1 MLITSFVLI
10 AGAMLV
16 WPPGGARRRLYV
28 LCHTRTLRRGIGL
41 PRLATPLFAA
51 CGAVAGLLAAGVGG
65 GVAGMV
71 VALTVWR
78 RWRARRAERE
88 HLRVVDGLAEAL
100 ALLVAE
106 LRAGAHPA
114 DAATGAAQDAQPLA
128 AGVLNRV
135 AVTAKLG
142 GDVAQALQRG
152 ASGNELVSGALGQLA
167 RAWALAHRHG
177 LPLAEVLDAVRRD
190 LDQQVRF
197 AGQVHA
203 RMAGPRASATVLAV
217 LPLLGV
223 LLGEA
228 IGASPLHVLAAT
240 APGQGLL
247 VVGMVAVCTGVQ
259 WSARLTGRAV
269 WT

>member
-1 MLITSFVLI
+1 LVA
-10 AGAMLV
+10 AG
-16 WPPGGARRRLYV
+16 PG
-28 LCHTRTLRRGIGL
+28 
-41 PRLATPLFAA
+41 
-51 CGAVAGLLAAGVGG
+51 GAVAGT
-65 GVAGMV
+65 V
-71 VALTVWR
+71 VALTAWR
-78 RWRARRAERE
+78 RWRVRRAERE
-88 HLRVVDGLAEAL
+88 HIRVVGGLAAAL
-100 ALLVAE
+100 GLLVAE

-114 DAATGAAQDAQPLA
+114 DAAAGAAQDAQPLA
-128 AGVLNRV
+128 ASVLNRV

-142 GDVAQALQRG
+142 GDVAEALQRST
-152 ASGNELVSGALGQLA
+152 SGNASVSSALGQLA
-167 RAWALAHRHG
+167 SAWTLAHRHG

-197 AGQVHA
+197 VGQVHA

-217 LPLLGV
+217 LPALGV

-240 APGQGLL
+240 APGQWFL
-247 VVGMVAVCTGVQ
+247 VVGVVAVCAGVQ